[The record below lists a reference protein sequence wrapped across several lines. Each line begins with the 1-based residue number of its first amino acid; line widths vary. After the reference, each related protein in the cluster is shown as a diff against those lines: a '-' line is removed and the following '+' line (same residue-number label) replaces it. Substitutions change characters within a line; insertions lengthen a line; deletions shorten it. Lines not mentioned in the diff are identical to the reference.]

1 MGILMSMVRGSGRQ
15 APSRS
20 HRRGRRRPY
29 PKQMQTYQ
37 ERLASPVF
45 GRSALISLQIE
56 YWYTES
62 DRQAPQRTFNAVGA
76 DLLTDEYDTPGV
88 TGKLRFRTVGAGSLA
103 VEQVHWERFA
113 GSAEITSAI
122 SADPT
127 PTDAI
132 SCTGVIGKLRFRTV
146 GADPLTE

>member
-15 APSRS
+15 APLRS
-20 HRRGRRRPY
+20 HRHGRRRSY

-37 ERLASPVF
+37 ERLASLVF

-76 DLLTDEYDTPGV
+76 DLLTDEHDTPGA
-88 TGKLRFRTVGAGSLA
+88 TGKLRFRTVGAGPLA
-103 VEQVHWERFA
+103 DEQVHWERSA
-113 GSAEITSAI
+113 GSAEIISAI
-122 SADPT
+122 SADST